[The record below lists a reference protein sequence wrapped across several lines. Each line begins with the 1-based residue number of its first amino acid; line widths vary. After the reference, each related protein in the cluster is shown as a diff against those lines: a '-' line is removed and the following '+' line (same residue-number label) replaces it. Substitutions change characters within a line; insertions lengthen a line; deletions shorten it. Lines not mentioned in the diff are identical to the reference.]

1 MRKTILTAA
10 LAAATISLAACGPE
24 APNEQQSDMMEDQ
37 ADAVDDMAED
47 QPTEAQEDAMEDK
60 ADAIDEAADE
70 VDTVG

>member
-1 MRKTILTAA
+1 MRKTFLTAA
-10 LAAATISLAACGPE
+10 IAAATISLAACGPE

-37 ADAVDDMAED
+37 ADAVDEMADEA
-47 QPTEAQEDAMEDK
+47 PTEAQEEALEDK

>member
-1 MRKTILTAA
+1 MRKIILTATA
-10 LAAATISLAACGPE
+10 AAATMALAACGPE